1 MLGRWSKHALW
12 QKKWTSSMSSQMSMV
27 SKNFHRKQSRLSFN
41 SHNISMSSTQRGT
54 TTKQKVNHQGHDDEL
69 GKMVL
74 KLKVLDINCHG
85 SRPSIHNNRNNKFRD
100 TIFGELW
107 CVQFYFQNL
116 LLLRKSKKLAFQPT
130 SCFSHHNCF
139 SVVQLMKQVDPC
151 FFNGDSKPSSKTITH
166 LSPVK
171 AY

>member
-116 LLLRKSKKLAFQPT
+116 LLLRKSRKLNQRAPIWSLLF
-130 SCFSHHNCF
+130 HRNCF
-139 SVVQLMKQVDPC
+139 SVVQLTKQA
-151 FFNGDSKPSSKTITH
+151 DSQTPAFPAVAANQVRRH
-166 LSPVK
+166 
-171 AY
+171 